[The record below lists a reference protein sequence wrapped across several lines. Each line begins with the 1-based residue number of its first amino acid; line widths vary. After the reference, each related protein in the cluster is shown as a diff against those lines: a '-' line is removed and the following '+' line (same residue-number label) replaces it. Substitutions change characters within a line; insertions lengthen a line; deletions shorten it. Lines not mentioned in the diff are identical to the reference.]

1 MRQLALS
8 CQIARAVGQVVS
20 QSNFSCF
27 HRRDPVS
34 FIKRTPTIVPD
45 LPPEGSGYLA
55 TLKAVKRRYLCVF
68 ATEQLPVAK

>member
-1 MRQLALS
+1 M
-8 CQIARAVGQVVS
+8 
-20 QSNFSCF
+20 
-27 HRRDPVS
+27 S

-68 ATEQLPVAK
+68 ATEQPPVAKGQRDDASTSLIYKTAFLLNKKMGSFM

>member
-1 MRQLALS
+1 M
-8 CQIARAVGQVVS
+8 
-20 QSNFSCF
+20 
-27 HRRDPVS
+27 S

-68 ATEQLPVAK
+68 ATEQLPVANDKETMSLLHSFIKQHFFLNKKAGSFM

>member
-1 MRQLALS
+1 
-8 CQIARAVGQVVS
+8 AVGQIVS

-34 FIKRTPTIVPD
+34 FFKRTPTIVPD

-55 TLKAVKRRYLCVF
+55 TLKAVKGGYLCTF
-68 ATEQLPVAK
+68 ATEQSPVAK